1 MNPRSLLKKY
11 KNRKIE
17 IDEGY
22 KLSRRLVM
30 ATGGDNIV
38 EICKM
43 LNEII
48 EKGLIQHIIFKERKY
63 GFRMGIST
71 HNKEETIELRKIFE
85 KFNISTFGI
94 EIGDKRGLRL

>member
-30 ATGGDNIV
+30 ATGGDNV
-38 EICKM
+38 YETC
-43 LNEII
+43 
-48 EKGLIQHIIFKERKY
+48 
-63 GFRMGIST
+63 RM
-71 HNKEETIELRKIFE
+71 
-85 KFNISTFGI
+85 
-94 EIGDKRGLRL
+94 